1 MKLFNMLNGSQVKG
15 YPAVILQLDGVEV
28 IVREEDIQFL
38 TWDDTKLALDH
49 LPDPAAGAFAL
60 GETALFD
67 TPPRSL
73 NARQQLAREMA
84 FVAIGIIS
92 NKLAQG
98 NPWQLKAVEDKVIHW
113 AMGLETL
120 EIDDP
125 YIDIGS
131 SRVRIVAKCSYLPI
145 YLRKIYEQDKHFIE
159 SLGEDI
165 KKVSPKVINLIA
177 GFDFRNQMEK
187 WFLGSGDDE
196 VLILSKGLSR
206 YTALFVSA
214 QHWLD
219 YMCQNVMD
227 LWKVFGKSFIMLE
240 KYIPDLDRFI
250 HDTQEIL
257 CKIESPGLGEYL
269 LKNDLSSW
277 QDEKGRYR
285 AIISIVENW
294 EKMSE
299 LIKPLKLKE
308 AVELIKSQI
317 YYQGPMKN
325 TALAKAMANCGVPE
339 EYADGFG
346 ITWLYTHVIPSI
358 YPNQEKFLKDGYIGQ
373 FLDRNDPTGLLLGS
387 LTDCCQQIGGAGEN
401 CALNGALGFSSGF
414 FVVRNPK
421 GVVIAQSWVWATDNG
436 FCFDNIECRD
446 GAWDSETKIRV
457 YDIIRNIY
465 GQAARCLISLWGG
478 KVTIGKGYSDKGLL
492 SKYKKDQDPLVPNSF
507 PESSYRDSN
516 SQVIL
521 AEYGDGSMDL
531 ARYVE
536 YVPYMLIDLSY
547 QQNVSRGVSVLFDRM
562 GNILKGLE
570 EVNLPVN
577 ESTKWVLENSPWLK
591 YDPEY
596 LLSLMERRK

>member
-1 MKLFNMLNGSQVKG
+1 MKLFNILNGAQVKG
-15 YPAVILQLDGVEV
+15 YPVVILHLEGVEV

-38 TWDDTKLALDH
+38 TWEDTKLALDQ
-49 LPDPAAGAFAL
+49 LSDRAAGAFAL
-60 GETALFD
+60 GETALLD

-73 NARQQLAREMA
+73 SARQQLAREMA

-113 AMGLETL
+113 AMGLKTL

-131 SRVRIVAKCSYLPI
+131 SRVRIVAKCSYLPM
-145 YLRKIYEQDKHFIE
+145 YLRKIYEEEKRLID

-165 KKVSPKVINLIA
+165 KKVSPKVTNLIA
-177 GFDFRNQMEK
+177 GFNFRTQMEM

-196 VLILSKGLSR
+196 VLILSKKSSR
-206 YTALFVSA
+206 YTNSFENAGY
-214 QHWLD
+214 WLD
-219 YMCQNVMD
+219 RTYQHVMNV
-227 LWKVFGKSFIMLE
+227 WSVFGKAFVMLE
-240 KYIPDLDRFI
+240 KYIPDLDDFL
-250 HDTQEIL
+250 HDTEETL
-257 CKIESPGLGEYL
+257 WKIKTPGLGEYL

-277 QDEKGRYR
+277 QDQKGRYR

-317 YYQGPMKN
+317 YYQGQMKN
-325 TALAKAMANCGVPE
+325 TELAKAMANCGVPE
-339 EYADGFG
+339 EYAQSFG
-346 ITWLYTHVIPSI
+346 VTWLYGHIVPSI
-358 YPNQEKFLKDGYIGQ
+358 YPNQEKFLKDGYTGQ
-373 FLDRNDPTGLLLGS
+373 FLSRNDPTGLLLGS
-387 LTDCCQQIGGAGEN
+387 LTDCCQQIGSAGEN
-401 CALNGALGFSSGF
+401 CALNGAVGFSSGF
-414 FVVRNPK
+414 FVIRNPK

-446 GAWDSETKIRV
+446 GAWDPETKVRV

-465 GQAARCLISLWGG
+465 SQAARCLISLWGG

-507 PESSYRDSN
+507 PESAYRDSN

-547 QQNVSRGVSVLFDRM
+547 QQSVSRGVSILFDRM
-562 GNILKGLE
+562 GDILKGLE
-570 EVNLPVN
+570 QVNLPVN

-596 LLSLMERRK
+596 LLSLMEM